1 MVEKFIEEFTK
12 AAHERGI
19 RNLEFYA
26 ESVQSASVNIY
37 EKQPEFQ
44 TESDV
49 EACYVEGEYQGYKGY
64 IYAEDFSEEYLEE
77 KLDQFCEIAE
87 YLKEP
92 YEAKELGNCTCQK
105 EFELSGVEH
114 MTEQLLQTVE
124 ACEGIHPDFNKFS
137 HLSARETIRRIVIQ
151 NDRGGRMEDAVKFAG
166 VYVGAEAVK
175 NDAVQTSGGEDV
187 KGSAGELKMEAVAR
201 EAVEEAC
208 SLLGASP
215 VETKKYPVILKN
227 SVICEMLSM
236 YLPSFGA
243 DTVRKNI
250 SKLAGQA
257 GKEVASEI
265 VNLVEDPEGLN
276 ARSFD
281 DEGTPTVKKYLIRDG
296 ILGEYLYNQAEALL
310 AGKKS
315 TGNGFKSS
323 YRSVPAIGVTNLKL
337 IGEEKSREMLIEEL
351 QDGLYITACDGMFAG
366 ADPVSGDFS
375 LISKGY
381 LVKNGKLDRAVNQI
395 AVAGNFYDMLKNIR
409 GIANDYLVTGGAE
422 GIFEAPSVSVGELVV
437 SGK

>member
-1 MVEKFIEEFTK
+1 M
-12 AAHERGI
+12 
-19 RNLEFYA
+19 
-26 ESVQSASVNIY
+26 
-37 EKQPEFQ
+37 
-44 TESDV
+44 
-49 EACYVEGEYQGYKGY
+49 
-64 IYAEDFSEEYLEE
+64 
-77 KLDQFCEIAE
+77 
-87 YLKEP
+87 
-92 YEAKELGNCTCQK
+92 
-105 EFELSGVEH
+105 
-114 MTEQLLQTVE
+114 
-124 ACEGIHPDFNKFS
+124 
-137 HLSARETIRRIVIQ
+137 
-151 NDRGGRMEDAVKFAG
+151 
-166 VYVGAEAVK
+166 K

-201 EAVEEAC
+201 EAIEEAC

-281 DEGTPTVKKYLIRDG
+281 DEGTPTIKKYLIRDG

-310 AGKKS
+310 AGKSS

-409 GIANDYLVTGGAE
+409 GIANDYLVTGGAG

>member
-1 MVEKFIEEFTK
+1 
-12 AAHERGI
+12 
-19 RNLEFYA
+19 
-26 ESVQSASVNIY
+26 
-37 EKQPEFQ
+37 
-44 TESDV
+44 
-49 EACYVEGEYQGYKGY
+49 
-64 IYAEDFSEEYLEE
+64 
-77 KLDQFCEIAE
+77 
-87 YLKEP
+87 
-92 YEAKELGNCTCQK
+92 
-105 EFELSGVEH
+105 
-114 MTEQLLQTVE
+114 
-124 ACEGIHPDFNKFS
+124 
-137 HLSARETIRRIVIQ
+137 
-151 NDRGGRMEDAVKFAG
+151 
-166 VYVGAEAVK
+166 
-175 NDAVQTSGGEDV
+175 
-187 KGSAGELKMEAVAR
+187 
-201 EAVEEAC
+201 
-208 SLLGASP
+208 
-215 VETKKYPVILKN
+215 
-227 SVICEMLSM
+227 M

-250 SKLAGQA
+250 SKLAGQT